1 MNFLDSICCKVV
13 SNLTD
18 ANAKVANPANDGAI
32 EVPAHLGLAGAT
44 RLRQSIEPHLKVTIQ
59 KILQDAPKPDPT
71 KPTKGGSRNHGGA
84 FVGFVGCLLA
94 ALRKNNMARG

>member
-32 EVPAHLGLAGAT
+32 EVPAHLGLAELARLALAT
-44 RLRQSIEPHLKVTIQ
+44 
-59 KILQDAPKPDPT
+59 PKSET
-71 KPTKGGSRNHGGA
+71 AKGGE
-84 FVGFVGCLLA
+84 V
-94 ALRKNNMARG
+94 